1 MWAANIARAREGLQA
16 ATPGGAAIARSMRA
30 SGSSAGPG
38 ATVAP
43 VWQAPRRAKGEA
55 AGAVARCR
63 FPPPRRVVMEARGIE
78 PRSENDSDTTTTCV
92 GEASAV
98 SPPWRLAGP
107 GSEQPLPALTRPVR
121 APDHASPILRYV
133 SAASGGLPLTQVREA
148 EAYAASAR
156 FELAVINVPVV

>member
-1 MWAANIARAREGLQA
+1 MTRTCGKPWPRSRPCPRPGRSVSGMRKAHLSDTDGRPMRNRP
-16 ATPGGAAIARSMRA
+16 AT
-30 SGSSAGPG
+30 
-38 ATVAP
+38 ATTF
-43 VWQAPRRAKGEA
+43 Q
-55 AGAVARCR
+55 
-63 FPPPRRVVMEARGIE
+63 MEARGIE

-156 FELAVINVPVV
+156 FELAVINVPVVLPGD